1 MKIGKKIMV
10 HGYKKN
16 GWLYRVWEFPIVV
29 EENDRYVCLSK
40 KSTNVITSEKNT
52 ERNFRSKSD
61 KDTFW
66 FFFKDKWFNILVTIN
81 NDKTLSFYIN
91 LASPYIY
98 EEEAIKYIDF
108 DLDIKIY
115 PNCEYKLLDE
125 NEFEL
130 HKEEFNYGGK
140 LSRIIEEQAS
150 ILMDKNSIKEIVDFF
165 NYDFMIKI
173 KNKYEKIT
181 NKKG

>member
-1 MKIGKKIMV
+1 MKIEKKIMV

-29 EENDRYVCLSK
+29 DENDEYVCLSK
-40 KSTNVITSEKNT
+40 KSTNVITSEKNSK
-52 ERNFRSKSD
+52 RNFKSKSD

-81 NDKTLSFYIN
+81 TDKSISFYIN
-91 LASPYIY
+91 IASPFIY

-115 PNCEYKLLDE
+115 PNHEYKLLDE

-140 LSRIIEEQAS
+140 LSGIIKEQAS
-150 ILMDKNSIKEIVDFF
+150 ILMKKESIDKIISYF
-165 NYDFMIKI
+165 NYDFMQKI
-173 KNKYEKIT
+173 NNKYKKII
-181 NKKG
+181 KAED